1 MSIFE
6 PARKLRK
13 EVKGYDF
20 KADGVLIVRVSS
32 FGCAVIDKRGRTHSF
47 LDDVQGRW
55 KLLANGRIQMT
66 YETFMGNYEE
76 EALLADG
83 QLRVI
88 SMRAMPSTE

>member
-88 SMRAMPSTE
+88 SVRAMPSTE